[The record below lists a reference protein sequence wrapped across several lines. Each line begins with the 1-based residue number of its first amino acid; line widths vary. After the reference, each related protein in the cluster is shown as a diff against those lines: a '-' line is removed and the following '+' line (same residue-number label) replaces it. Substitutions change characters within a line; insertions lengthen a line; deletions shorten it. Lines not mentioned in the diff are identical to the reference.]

1 MQPTNTSKPTALI
14 TGAARGVG
22 AATARE
28 LARRGYDLALTDIE
42 ASGLR
47 QVCTEI
53 ETENAATKVLL
64 LPGDLCDLDFTQN
77 LAKSTFDHFGR
88 IDVLIN
94 NAAWRELVTMRHISV
109 DSWEK
114 TLRIMLTAPA
124 FLSRACAVCM
134 EQQRSGLIIN
144 ISSIQA
150 RQTSSF
156 ATPYAVAKAGLET
169 LTYDLAG
176 LYGAAGIRVVAL
188 ALGAVDTELSQDY
201 NDDSDHLRAAS
212 EDLIAL
218 GRWTD
223 AAEAAKTIAWLASAD
238 ASYITGTVITADGG
252 WEHQHMGRS
261 AKRTMFPGEF

>member
-1 MQPTNTSKPTALI
+1 MQPTNISKPTVLI

-28 LARRGYDLALTDIE
+28 MARRGYDLALTDIE

-47 QVCTEI
+47 QVRAEI
-53 ETENAATKVLL
+53 ETENAAAKVLL
-64 LPGDLCDLDFTQN
+64 LPGDLGDPDFTQN

-94 NAAWRELVTMRHISV
+94 NAAWRELVTMRNISV

-124 FLSRACAVCM
+124 FLARECAVFM
-134 EQQRSGLIIN
+134 ENAKRGLIIN

-169 LTYDLAG
+169 LTFDLAG

-201 NDDSDHLRAAS
+201 NDDADNMRAAS

-223 AAEAAKTIAWLASAD
+223 ATEAAKTIAWLASAD
-238 ASYITGTVITADGG
+238 ASYVTGTVITADGG
-252 WEHQHMGRS
+252 WVHQHMPRS
-261 AKRTMFPGEF
+261 AKRKMFPDEF